1 MSYKYCVMG
10 IIPGADQA
18 KLENTECAECKTRKE
33 ADEFIRFVKANDKA
47 EGLPE
52 RQWTIDK
59 VHTRD
64 LYLVTYEHAHGSH
77 PNSKH
82 SRTVW
87 AYCATEACDIVLDLY
102 WEALYKLIDQRGTGR
117 NAAAYGVRYPYHRHA
132 KRIDSSSES

>member
-1 MSYKYCVMG
+1 MSYKYCVLG
-10 IIPGADQA
+10 IIPGSDSA
-18 KLENTECAECKTRKE
+18 KQEIAECKTKKE
-33 ADEFIRFVKANDKA
+33 ADEFIRFVRVNDAA

-52 RQWTIDK
+52 RRWTVDK
-59 VHTRD
+59 VHSRD

-87 AYCATEACDIVLDLY
+87 AYNAQEACDIVLDLY
-102 WEALYKLIDQRGTGR
+102 WEALDKLIDQRGTGR

-132 KRIDSSSES
+132 KRIDA

>member
-10 IIPGADQA
+10 IIPGTDLS
-18 KLENTECAECKTRKE
+18 KLENAECAECKTRKE

-82 SRTVW
+82 SRTVR
-87 AYCATEACDIVLDLY
+87 AYNAEEACDIVLDLY
-102 WEALYKLIDQRGTGR
+102 WEAMDKLIDQRGTGR
-117 NAAAYGVRYPYHRHA
+117 NAASHGVRYPYHRKA
-132 KRIDSSSES
+132 KRIDRG